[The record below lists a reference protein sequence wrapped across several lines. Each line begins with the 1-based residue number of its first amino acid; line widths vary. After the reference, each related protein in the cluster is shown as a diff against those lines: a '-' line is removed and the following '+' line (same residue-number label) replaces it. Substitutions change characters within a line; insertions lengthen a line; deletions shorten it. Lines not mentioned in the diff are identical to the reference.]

1 MFRKLLIANRG
12 EIACR
17 IMRTC
22 EMIGIKTVAVYSEAD
37 AEAQH
42 VQMAD
47 EAYLLGGA
55 APRDSYL
62 KMDKIIEVGLQSG
75 AEAVHPGYGF
85 LSESAAFAQRC
96 QDAGFRFVGPSPQV
110 IEKMGDKLQA
120 RKMAKRAG
128 VPVLPGSSKAIDD
141 AHATDMAWSLG
152 FPLMVKATGGGG
164 GIGIKI
170 IQSLAELESVVQQQ
184 RALAASAFGS
194 STLYF
199 ERFMEGASHIEV
211 QVLGDEHGNL
221 VHLMARD
228 CSIQRRNQKIVEESP
243 AAKLTDQQRQRLWNY
258 AVRFAKHVGYT
269 NAGTI
274 EFLVSPDGGM
284 FFLEMNTRLQ
294 VEHGVTEMITGLDL
308 VELQLRVAAGE
319 KLPIEQ
325 EDVRCSGHAIEAR
338 IYPEDPETLFPVA
351 GLIDSYHV
359 PTGKHVRVD
368 SALCPNYEVTTHYES
383 IIAKLICWGENRE
396 EARKRLLEAL
406 RVFRLEGIKCNI
418 PLLRR
423 VVSHPTF
430 INSAYHTDFLA
441 SIGTSSGSNHESNG
455 VSSNGDHDKELAS
468 AIGTA
473 LLISMSKRAMLGHD
487 FSERGAGA
495 WKMAGR
501 RGQAMNRALGSRTW
515 R

>member
-1 MFRKLLIANRG
+1 MFKKLLIANRG

-17 IMRTC
+17 IIRTC
-22 EMIGIKTVAVYSEAD
+22 QEMGIETVAVYSEAD
-37 AEAQH
+37 AEGQH

-47 EAYLLGGA
+47 EAYLLGGP

-62 KMDKIIEVGLQSG
+62 KKDKIIEIALQSG

-85 LSESAAFAQRC
+85 LSESAPFAQDC
-96 QDAGFRFVGPSPQV
+96 EDAGIRFVGPSPEV

-120 RKMAKRAG
+120 RRMAKRAG

-152 FPLMVKATGGGG
+152 FPLMVKAAGGGG

-170 IQSLAELESVVQQQ
+170 IQSLAELESVVHQQ

-199 ERFMEGASHIEV
+199 ERYMEGASHIEV

-243 AAKLTDQQRQRLWNY
+243 AIKLTVQQRQRLWNY

-308 VELQLRVAAGE
+308 VELQLRVASGE
-319 KLPIEQ
+319 ELPIKQ
-325 EDVRCSGHAIEAR
+325 EDVQCNGHAIETR
-338 IYPEDPETLFPVA
+338 IYPEDPVTFLPTA
-351 GLIDSYHV
+351 GVIENYHV
-359 PTGKHVRVD
+359 PSGRHVRVD
-368 SALCPNYEVTTHYES
+368 SALRPNYEVTTHYES

-396 EARKRLLEAL
+396 EARKHLLDAL
-406 RVFRLEGIKCNI
+406 RVFRLEGIKSNI
-418 PLLRR
+418 PLLSRI
-423 VVSHPTF
+423 VDHPTF
-430 INSAYHTDFLA
+430 IDCTYHTDFLA
-441 SIGTSSGSNHESNG
+441 SVGPSLGGPETNDEKSND
-455 VSSNGDHDKELAS
+455 DHDKELAS

-473 LLISMSKRAMLGHD
+473 LLISMSKGAMLGQN
-487 FSERGAGA
+487 FGERGPGA
-495 WKMAGR
+495 WKEAGR
-501 RGQAMNRALGSRTW
+501 RGQVMNRTLGSRAW